1 MPEMKKRSIAASIVG
16 LLTLC
21 AGLAAFLVPL
31 AHAGPYG
38 IPGRGLV
45 GGLLCFA
52 ISGVLLARGT
62 PRIARGV
69 ALVASPIVLFFA
81 LYGALAELEEVV
93 VLYAGDTEL
102 RLWIV
107 DHDGIEWVSMPR
119 SKAEEN
125 ALDGAK
131 LELLRAG
138 ATRCVVPRIV
148 DDPVA
153 NRRTFDLRQEK
164 YAVQR
169 LGGVLGMFG
178 DGPAPQ
184 NDHAAPRSLRV
195 RLQRRAA
202 WHAGRDSQARPGLRA
217 LGDRASRR
225 REMPI
230 G

>member
-1 MPEMKKRSIAASIVG
+1 MSTTKPRSIAASIVG
-16 LLTLC
+16 WLTLA

-31 AHAGPYG
+31 QHAGPYG

-62 PRIARGV
+62 PTIVRGV

-93 VLYAGDTEL
+93 VLYTERAEL

-107 DHDGIEWVSMPR
+107 DHGGVEWVSMPR
-119 SKAEEN
+119 SKADEH
-125 ALDGAK
+125 AIDGVK

-138 ATRCVVPRIV
+138 GTRCVVPRIV
-148 DDPVA
+148 EDPIA

-178 DGPAPQ
+178 DGPGPETIT
-184 NDHAAPRSLRV
+184 LR
-195 RLQRRAA
+195 LDPCQ
-202 WHAGRDSQARPGLRA
+202 
-217 LGDRASRR
+217 
-225 REMPI
+225 
-230 G
+230 

>member
-125 ALDGAK
+125 ALDDAK

-184 NDHAAPRSLRV
+184 TITLR
-195 RLQRRAA
+195 L
-202 WHAGRDSQARPGLRA
+202 DPC
-217 LGDRASRR
+217 
-225 REMPI
+225 E
-230 G
+230 